1 MSKMKLWL
9 LGLASLLIMG
19 FSTSCVPPTPPEC
32 RAFLNL
38 PREERHA
45 EFRTYEIEK
54 QLDVYLCTMKAELP
68 DVGLADEVANRGEAV
83 IGPIVAKLKSVSS
96 ETDKY
101 EMIHLLEVMS
111 ERGYLRGKK
120 DVIAQISDV
129 IDAMKTD
136 SIKHRSA
143 ESLKKIQLNSG
154 IKPFTYVP

>member
-1 MSKMKLWL
+1 MSKMRLSL
-9 LGLASLLIMG
+9 LGLACLLMSG
-19 FSTSCVPPTPPEC
+19 FSTACVPPTPPEC

-38 PREERHA
+38 PREQRHA
-45 EFRTYEIEK
+45 EFRSYEIEK

-68 DVGLADEVANRGEAV
+68 EVGLADEVANRGEAV
-83 IGPIVAKLKSVSS
+83 IGPVIAKLKSVPS

-101 EMIHLLEVMS
+101 LMIHLLEVMS

-129 IDAMKTD
+129 VDAMKMD
-136 SIKHRSA
+136 SIKQRSA
-143 ESLKKIQLNSG
+143 ESLKKIQQNSG